1 MKVIIIH
8 GPNLNLLGVREPE
21 VYGAESFEQF
31 FEQLEQAYPALDLSY
46 FQSNHEGALLDKLHE
61 AGFSY
66 EGIVLNAG
74 ALTHTSVALS
84 DAVAAIQTPVVE
96 VHISNVYA
104 RETFRH
110 HSYISRHSAGVVV
123 GFGLEGYRLALD
135 YFSRKNV

>member
-8 GPNLNLLGVREPE
+8 GPNLNLLGIREPE
-21 VYGAESFEQF
+21 IYGSQTFEQF
-31 FEQLEQAYPALDLSY
+31 FEKLKQEYKALDLSY

-61 AGFSY
+61 VGFSY

-104 RETFRH
+104 REAFRQ

-135 YFSRKNV
+135 YFSRKKV